1 MIFDLVF
8 EQVLA
13 SNQMRAFVFYCSSVH
28 ERMVGASTD
37 VYEFSSLV
45 RDKRVWLETNV
56 FYKSLYMDAT
66 H

>member
-13 SNQMRAFVFYCSSVH
+13 SNQMWAFAFYCSSVH

-37 VYEFSSLV
+37 VYDFNSVV
-45 RDKRVWLETNV
+45 RDQCVL
-56 FYKSLYMDAT
+56 
-66 H
+66 